1 MHSAT
6 IGLNFKRLS
15 TLVTLLVLSLLSAT
29 AFAQQTTGNVRGL
42 VKDPNGAVVS
52 GAKVVITDPK
62 TNTATTTQ
70 TTGSGEYEFKNL
82 PVGDYQITVD
92 APGFKKL
99 TLNDVRVQL
108 NQTTD
113 VSANLTIGVQGEVVE
128 VSAGGAE
135 LVDTTTTN
143 LAKGFSERQVVDL
156 AQTATGAGI
165 YNLALIAPNVSS
177 SGGVGVGT
185 GGSVG
190 GQRPRN
196 NNFVV
201 DGIDNN
207 DKSVTGPQVYISP
220 ESVAEFSLLA
230 NQYSAEFARSTGGQ
244 FITVTKSGT
253 NSYHGTGYS
262 FFRNRHLNA
271 LDTLQKNAGVTRCT
285 TLGDDL
291 CLPRSDYGRFGFN
304 VGGPMYLPR
313 FGEGG
318 SPVIGGKDKLF
329 FFAGYERLQ
338 TGDAAGAG
346 AIQTPTAAGFAG
358 LALIPGLSANNFSI
372 FQQYIPV
379 APTASG
385 APIRVSCV
393 AGSAGCVDRRAVPTD
408 PALFQRD
415 IPVGFVNIPSPNF
428 TYNNYI
434 VANVDYTQSERT
446 QHRARFNYNQN
457 RGIDTAATLPS
468 FFLLV
473 PFDTRLFS
481 YTLTHSFTS
490 KLTNETR
497 LAYRRSN
504 STTPAG
510 NFQFPGLD
518 QFPNVQLND
527 LGVNIGPDPNA
538 PQFGIENNYQFVN
551 NLSYLAGSHSLKF
564 GVDVRKIIS
573 PQSFVQRQRGD
584 YTYNDTETFLRDIS
598 PEFAERT
605 VGSSS
610 YYGDQVLFFGFA
622 QDDWRIRP
630 NLTLNLGLNYAYQ
643 QVPFTARQQGVNAS
657 SSVPGLLVF
666 GEPESQK
673 RNFAPRV
680 GFAYSPNFD
689 SGMLGRVFGNSGKTS
704 IRAGFSMAYDV
715 IFDNLYILSL
725 PPQSTQTRNAG
736 PGIPNFLTGGGIP
749 PTPNPITDPAEAKAN
764 TSAYIPDQE
773 VPYSLTYT
781 LSFQRQFATN
791 WAFEARYL
799 GTRGVHLLTQNRIN
813 AQTAVTPNRFLPT
826 FLAAPTQAQID
837 AMTLTRATLENISPI
852 LPAYEA
858 AGFDQNFIVGFLS
871 NGNSTYHGFSTQL
884 QRRMANG
891 LQGSAAYTWSHLIDD
906 TTAEVFSTVL
916 SPRRVQDFQNLRSER
931 ANSALDRRHRFV
943 ISGVYDLPFFTK
955 NSNWFAR
962 SILGGFSLAGT
973 YSWESGAFATVR
985 SGVDSNLNFD
995 NAGDR
1000 TILNLNGVEGT
1011 GTGVTPLLRT
1021 CPAFNANGTC
1031 VQSNSARTVGYL
1043 ATNPN
1048 AQYIQAGVG
1057 ALATAGRNTLQLP
1070 SINNLDFSIFKN
1082 FQLSE
1087 TVKLQA
1093 RADLYN
1099 AFNNSQHVP
1108 GSVNGVEPVA
1118 QTDSA
1123 ATALLQVGI
1132 NPATLFNRPDLVF
1145 SSHPRVI
1152 QLGLRLNF

>member
-1 MHSAT
+1 
-6 IGLNFKRLS
+6 
-15 TLVTLLVLSLLSAT
+15 
-29 AFAQQTTGNVRGL
+29 
-42 VKDPNGAVVS
+42 
-52 GAKVVITDPK
+52 
-62 TNTATTTQ
+62 
-70 TTGSGEYEFKNL
+70 
-82 PVGDYQITVD
+82 
-92 APGFKKL
+92 
-99 TLNDVRVQL
+99 
-108 NQTTD
+108 
-113 VSANLTIGVQGEVVE
+113 
-128 VSAGGAE
+128 
-135 LVDTTTTN
+135 
-143 LAKGFSERQVVDL
+143 
-156 AQTATGAGI
+156 
-165 YNLALIAPNVSS
+165 
-177 SGGVGVGT
+177 
-185 GGSVG
+185 
-190 GQRPRN
+190 
-196 NNFVV
+196 
-201 DGIDNN
+201 
-207 DKSVTGPQVYISP
+207 
-220 ESVAEFSLLA
+220 
-230 NQYSAEFARSTGGQ
+230 
-244 FITVTKSGT
+244 
-253 NSYHGTGYS
+253 
-262 FFRNRHLNA
+262 
-271 LDTLQKNAGVTRCT
+271 
-285 TLGDDL
+285 
-291 CLPRSDYGRFGFN
+291 
-304 VGGPMYLPR
+304 
-313 FGEGG
+313 
-318 SPVIGGKDKLF
+318 
-329 FFAGYERLQ
+329 
-338 TGDAAGAG
+338 
-346 AIQTPTAAGFAG
+346 
-358 LALIPGLSANNFSI
+358 
-372 FQQYIPV
+372 
-379 APTASG
+379 
-385 APIRVSCV
+385 
-393 AGSAGCVDRRAVPTD
+393 
-408 PALFQRD
+408 LFQRD

-457 RGIDTAATLPS
+457 RGVDTAATLPS

-504 STTPAG
+504 QLFSAG
-510 NFQFPGLD
+510 DFQFPGLD

-527 LGVNIGPDPNA
+527 LGINIGPDPNA

-551 NLSYLAGSHSLKF
+551 NVSYLAGSHSLKF

-584 YTYNDTETFLRDIS
+584 YTYNATETFLQDIS

-657 SSVPGLLVF
+657 SSVPGLLEF
-666 GEPESQK
+666 REPESQK

-725 PPQSTQTRNAG
+725 PPQSTQTRNAD
-736 PGIPNFLTGGGIP
+736 PGITNFLGSGGIP
-749 PTPNPITDPAEAKAN
+749 PTPNPLTDPVQAKAN

-799 GTRGVHLLTQNRIN
+799 GTRGIHLLSQNRIN
-813 AQTAVTPNRFLPT
+813 VRSVVDSTNFLPT
-826 FLAAPTQAQID
+826 YTTAPTQAQID
-837 AMTLTRATLENISPI
+837 AATVTLATVQSRSRYI
-852 LPAYEA
+852 PAYA
-858 AGFDQNFIVGFLS
+858 AGGFNQQPVVAFLS

-884 QRRMANG
+884 QRRLASG

-916 SPRRVQDFQNLRSER
+916 SPRRVQDFQNLRAER

-955 NSNWFAR
+955 SSNWFAR

-985 SGVDSNLNFD
+985 SGVDSNLNGD

-1000 TILNLNGVEGT
+1000 TIFNPNGVEGT
-1011 GTGVTPLLRT
+1011 GSAVTALLKT
-1021 CPAFNANGTC
+1021 CPAFNADGTC
-1031 VQSNSARTVGYL
+1031 VQSNAVRTVGYL
-1043 ATNPN
+1043 IANPN

-1070 SINNLDFSIFKN
+1070 NINNLDFSIFKN
-1082 FQLSE
+1082 FQLYE
-1087 TVKLQA
+1087 TVKLQL

-1099 AFNNSQHVP
+1099 AFNKSQHVP
-1108 GSVNGVEPVA
+1108 GSVNGVEPVS

-1123 ATALLQVGI
+1123 PTALLQLGI

>member
-1 MHSAT
+1 MNT
-6 IGLNFKRLS
+6 GTGLYGRKVFFLFVLTS
-15 TLVTLLVLSLLSAT
+15 LCLFSVTVL
-29 AFAQQTTGNVRGL
+29 AQQTTGNVRGL
-42 VKDPNGAVVS
+42 VKDPNGAVVA
-52 GAKVVITDPK
+52 GAKVTILDKK
-62 TNTATTTQ
+62 TNSTTTTQ
-70 TTGSGEYEFKNL
+70 STDSGEYEFKNL
-82 PVGDYQITVD
+82 PVGDYQITVE
-92 APGFKKL
+92 AAGFKNL

-113 VSANLTIGVQGEVVE
+113 VTANLTIGVQGEVVE

-156 AQTATGAGI
+156 AQTSTGAGI
-165 YNLALIAPNVSS
+165 YNLALIAPNVST

-220 ESVAEFSLLA
+220 ESVAEFSLLQ

-244 FITVTKSGT
+244 FITITKSGT
-253 NSYHGTGYS
+253 NEYHGTGYA

-271 LDTLQKNAGVTRCT
+271 IDTQDKLAGITDCYRI
-285 TLGDDL
+285 GDNT
-291 CLPRSDYGRFGFN
+291 CKPRDDYGRFGFN
-304 VGGPMYLPR
+304 VGGPLYLPR

-338 TGDAAGAG
+338 TGAAAGAS
-346 AIQTPTAAGFAG
+346 AIQAPTAQGFN
-358 LALIPGLSANNFSI
+358 ALQTIPGLSTANFAI
-372 FQQYIPV
+372 FRQYIPV
-379 APTASG
+379 APSQN
-385 APIRVSCV
+385 
-393 AGSAGCVDRRAVPTD
+393 GSDAITVGGVN
-408 PALFQRD
+408 
-415 IPVGFVNIPSPNF
+415 IPVGFVNVPSPNF
-428 TYNNYI
+428 GYNNYV
-434 VANVDYTQSERT
+434 VANIDFTQSERT

-457 RGIDTAATLPS
+457 RTIDTSATLPS

-481 YTLTHSFTS
+481 YTLTHAFTS
-490 KLTNETR
+490 KVTNETR

-504 STTPAG
+504 QTFSAG

-518 QFPNVQLND
+518 QFPNIQLND
-527 LGVNIGPDPNA
+527 LGINIGPDPNA

-551 NLSYLAGSHSLKF
+551 NLSVLFGNHSTKY

-584 YTYNDTETFLRDIS
+584 YTYNSTETFLRDIS

-605 VGSSS
+605 VGTSA
-610 YYGDQVLFFGFA
+610 YYGDQVLFFAFA

-630 NLTLNLGLNYAYQ
+630 NLTLNLGLNYSYQ
-643 QVPFTARQQGVNAS
+643 QVPYSARQQVVNAS
-657 SSVPGLLVF
+657 SSVPGLLEF
-666 GEPESQK
+666 REPESQK
-673 RNFAPRV
+673 KNFAPRV
-680 GFAYSPNFD
+680 GFAYSPNYN
-689 SGMLGRVFGNSGKTS
+689 SGIGGYLFGNGGKSS

-715 IFDNLYILSL
+715 IFDNLYILAL
-725 PPQSTQTRNAG
+725 PPQFTQTRNAG
-736 PGIPNFLTGGGIP
+736 PGIPNFLASGGIP
-749 PTPNPITDPAEAKAN
+749 PTPNPITDPAEAKAA
-764 TSAYIPDQE
+764 TSAYIPDQK
-773 VPYSLTYT
+773 VPYSITYT
-781 LSFQRQFATN
+781 LSFQRQFLQD
-791 WAFEARYL
+791 WSLELRYL
-799 GTRGVHLLTQNRIN
+799 GTRGIHLLTQNRIN
-813 AQTAVTPNRFLPT
+813 AQSVVNPNRFLPT
-826 FLAAPTQAQID
+826 YFSAPTQAQID
-837 AMTLTRATLENISPI
+837 ALTLTRAQLENVSPI

-871 NGNSTYHGFSTQL
+871 NGNSTYHGFSAQL
-884 QRRMANG
+884 NRRLARG
-891 LQGSAAYTWSHLIDD
+891 WQSSAAYTWSHLIDD

-916 SPRRVQDFQNLRSER
+916 SPRRVQDFQNLRAER

-943 ISGVYDLPFFTK
+943 LSSVYDLPFFRQ
-955 NSNWFAR
+955 NSNWFLR
-962 SILGGFSLAGT
+962 SILGGFSFAGT
-973 YSWESGAFATVR
+973 YSWESGEYATVR

-1000 TILNLNGVEGT
+1000 TILNPSGVEGT
-1011 GTGVTPLLRT
+1011 GSAVTPLLKT
-1021 CPAFNANGTC
+1021 CTVFNANGSCALST
-1031 VQSNSARTVGYL
+1031 AERTVGYL
-1043 ATNPN
+1043 AVNPN

-1070 SINNLDFSIFKN
+1070 GINNLDFSVFKN
-1082 FQLSE
+1082 FQLYE
-1087 TVKLQA
+1087 DVKLQI
-1093 RADLYN
+1093 RADLFN
-1099 AFNNSQHVP
+1099 ALNHAQFVP
-1108 GSVNGVEPVA
+1108 GSVNGVEA
-1118 QTDSA
+1118 TGQTSSS
-1123 ATALLQVGI
+1123 ATALLQLGI
-1132 NPATLFNRPDLVF
+1132 NPPTLFNRPDLVF

-1152 QLGLRLNF
+1152 QLAVRLNF